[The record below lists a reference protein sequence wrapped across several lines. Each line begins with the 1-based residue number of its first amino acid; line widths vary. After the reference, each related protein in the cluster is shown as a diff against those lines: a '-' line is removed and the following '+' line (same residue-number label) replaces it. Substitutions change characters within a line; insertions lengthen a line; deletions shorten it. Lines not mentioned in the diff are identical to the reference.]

1 MDILYDEALGITDG
15 DISTGSWTLEE
26 VYTTEDSVEGEEKVF
41 VYVKDDDTIST
52 YESDCEEIEHDGF
65 ALEMADAAFDDILEE
80 VIADAKETIV

>member
-1 MDILYDEALGITDG
+1 LKSLLKTNAVGAKDILYDEAAGITGG

-41 VYVKDDDTIST
+41 VYVKDDDEVVT

-65 ALEMADAAFDDILEE
+65 LL
-80 VIADAKETIV
+80 